1 MRTHG
6 LTRHLR
12 HLRPPALGGLVLAAL
27 VLLLT
32 AASAR
37 ADLVTPKL
45 ATAASAPVQVGG
57 ALTDT
62 AILAGASPA
71 KPGGTITFSLYDV
84 TDPKCA
90 GTPVF
95 TQTVPV
101 NIPTVSAPFT
111 AVKAGTYSWIAS
123 YSGDAA
129 NAMVSGKCADPGE
142 TVAVSAAKPTIT
154 TTASPSV
161 ALGGA
166 VNDTA
171 VISGGYKANG
181 TVTFKLYGPNDAAC
195 AGPPVFTSFVGV
207 ASPTVSGAYAPTAPG
222 TYRFVATYSGDAANA
237 PASNGCADP
246 SEAVVVAAAGQK
258 PGTAPPPPPAA
269 CDAAGMARDL
279 VNSLVAVL
287 TGAPGGAFKAAC
299 SAGVRIVLRAKEIR
313 PGNPGFPRRDG
324 FTTMGNTLTHTT
336 STGQV
341 AFSFSPQGTA
351 LRNYA
356 HTSGASLTVFA
367 IVHVRP
373 DKAVQSSE
381 SVAIFELR

>member
-1 MRTHG
+1 MGTDG
-6 LTRHLR
+6 LTRHSAR
-12 HLRPPALGGLVLAAL
+12 GALALAAL

-32 AASAR
+32 AASAG
-37 ADLVTPKL
+37 ADVVTPKL
-45 ATAASAPVQVGG
+45 ATAASASVAVGG

-62 AILAGASPA
+62 ALLAGASPA

-101 NIPTVSAPFT
+101 AIPTVSAPFT
-111 AVKAGTYSWIAS
+111 AAKAGTYNWIAS
-123 YSGDAA
+123 YSGDPA
-129 NAMVSGKCADPGE
+129 NAKVAGKCGDPGE
-142 TVAVSAAKPTIT
+142 TVAVSAAKPTVT
-154 TTASPSV
+154 TAASPSV

-166 VNDTA
+166 INDTA
-171 VISGGYKANG
+171 VLAGGYKPSG
-181 TVTFKLYGPNDAAC
+181 TVTFKLYGPSDTTC
-195 AGPPVFTSFVGV
+195 AGPPVFTSFVGL
-207 ASPTVSGAYAPTAPG
+207 ASPTVSGAYAPTAVG
-222 TYRFVATYSGDAANA
+222 TYRWVASYSGDAGNA
-237 PASNGCADP
+237 AASNACADP
-246 SEAVVVAAAGQK
+246 SEAVVITAAAQK
-258 PGTAPPPPPAA
+258 PGTSPPPPPPA
-269 CDAAGMARDL
+269 CDAAAMARDL

-313 PGNPGFPRRDG
+313 PGNRGFPRGDG

-336 STGQV
+336 SAGQI
-341 AFSFSPQGTA
+341 AFSFSPQGLA

-373 DKAVQSSE
+373 DKALQSSE
-381 SVAIFELR
+381 SVAIFNLR

>member
-1 MRTHG
+1 MRTDG
-6 LTRHLR
+6 LTRHSR
-12 HLRPPALGGLVLAAL
+12 GLGGLALTVL

-32 AASAR
+32 AAGAR

-45 ATAASAPVQVGG
+45 ATAASASVAVGG

-71 KPGGTITFSLYDV
+71 KPGGTITFALYDV

-95 TQTVPV
+95 TQTVPLAV
-101 NIPTVSAPFT
+101 PTVSAPFT
-111 AVKAGTYSWIAS
+111 AAKAGSYNWIAT
-123 YSGDAA
+123 YSGDPA
-129 NAMVSGKCADPGE
+129 NAKVAGKCGDPGE
-142 TVAVSAAKPTIT
+142 TVAVSAAQPTIT
-154 TTASPSV
+154 TVASPSV

-171 VISGGYKANG
+171 VLTGGYKPGG
-181 TVTFKLYGPNDAAC
+181 TVTFKLYGPADTAC
-195 AGPPVFTSFVGV
+195 AGPPVFTSFVGL
-207 ASPTVSGAYAPTAPG
+207 ASPTVSGAYAPTAAG

-237 PASNGCADP
+237 GASSGCADP
-246 SEAVVVAAAGQK
+246 SEAVVITAAGTK
-258 PGTAPPPPPAA
+258 PGTSPPPPPA
-269 CDAAGMARDL
+269 CDAAAMARDL

-313 PGNPGFPRRDG
+313 PGNPGFPHGDG

-336 STGQV
+336 SAGQI
-341 AFSFSPQGTA
+341 AFSFSPQGIA

-373 DKAVQSSE
+373 DKALQSSE
-381 SVAIFELR
+381 SVAIFTLR